1 MGGGCGEDGEYGF
14 QEEKKKNRPRQ
25 KARKAKAMVAKK
37 KGRTWDSSSNWREKK
52 NRDEDYGNH
61 NAAAAKKFQGI
72 STFKG
77 TKIIFD

>member
-1 MGGGCGEDGEYGF
+1 MGGGYGEDGEYGF

-37 KGRTWDSSSNWREKK
+37 KGRTWDSSSNWR
-52 NRDEDYGNH
+52 DEDYGNH
-61 NAAAAKKFQGI
+61 NAAAAKKFQAI

-77 TKIIFD
+77 TKITFD